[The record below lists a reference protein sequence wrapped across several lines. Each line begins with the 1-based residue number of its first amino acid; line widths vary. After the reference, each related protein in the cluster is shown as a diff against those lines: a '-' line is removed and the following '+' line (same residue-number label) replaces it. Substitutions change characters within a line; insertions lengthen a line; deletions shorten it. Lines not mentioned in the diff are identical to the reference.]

1 VTYERIPNIIATYL
15 INITTN
21 KYLFLFIINISFI
34 ILGMF
39 INISTITLVFIPIVL
54 PLIESLGIDLVHFG
68 VVIVLN
74 MMIGLSTPPYG
85 GLLFVTSAISGTPI
99 KSIMKEMFPMLLV
112 MYAVLFLITYIPQ
125 IVLFIPN
132 LFEF

>member
-1 VTYERIPNIIATYL
+1 
-15 INITTN
+15 
-21 KYLFLFIINISFI
+21 
-34 ILGMF
+34 
-39 INISTITLVFIPIVL
+39 
-54 PLIESLGIDLVHFG
+54 
-68 VVIVLN
+68 